1 NDNMSI
7 SDKVETKTENG
18 KTVVTYKTNEFG
30 NGTAIYADYKNP
42 EGKEGKL
49 EFRMVEPGLYQAVLD
64 EDEAG
69 VYDLNVVREDDGKV
83 INSVNTAAVLQY
95 PKEYRFDISSKNFR
109 EYIEKY
115 GREINMKENIW
126 KEMNKHYTGRFFITW
141 ILVLLALLLF
151 TADITLRKLG
161 FMYFKR
167 KKKAAVKVNK
177 QEEGTEAGAY
187 GIEAG
192 SSNKSTMAASAANG
206 SVGGSSI
213 AGSAANGSAE
223 GSMAGSTAG
232 GSAGGSVSGT
242 SNGKK
247 SSKSGKSGAKG
258 KSGREAQDGNGGLD
272 MSELLK
278 KKNERNIR

>member
-1 NDNMSI
+1 
-7 SDKVETKTENG
+7 
-18 KTVVTYKTNEFG
+18 
-30 NGTAIYADYKNP
+30 
-42 EGKEGKL
+42 
-49 EFRMVEPGLYQAVLD
+49 
-64 EDEAG
+64 
-69 VYDLNVVREDDGKV
+69 
-83 INSVNTAAVLQY
+83 
-95 PKEYRFDISSKNFR
+95 
-109 EYIEKY
+109 
-115 GREINMKENIW
+115 
-126 KEMNKHYTGRFFITW
+126 MNKHYTGRFFITW

-192 SSNKSTMAASAANG
+192 TSS
-206 SVGGSSI
+206 
-213 AGSAANGSAE
+213 
-223 GSMAGSTAG
+223 
-232 GSAGGSVSGT
+232 
-242 SNGKK
+242 GKK

-258 KSGREAQDGNGGLD
+258 KSGREAQAGNGGLD

>member
-1 NDNMSI
+1 M
-7 SDKVETKTENG
+7 EATCGLHETENG

-192 SSNKSTMAASAANG
+192 
-206 SVGGSSI
+206 
-213 AGSAANGSAE
+213 
-223 GSMAGSTAG
+223 
-232 GSAGGSVSGT
+232 
-242 SNGKK
+242 
-247 SSKSGKSGAKG
+247 KSGAKG
-258 KSGREAQDGNGGLD
+258 KYGREAQAGNGGLD